1 MIEMQTGLPG
11 ACKTLYTLDRIEA
24 LRLKSGRPVFYVKR
38 DQDDDTAPGVVEL
51 TLDWAPITVDQWP
64 HCPPNSIVV
73 IDECQKV
80 PGFRPRPTNVA
91 PPTWCEPAMETHRG
105 KGIDLVLICQH
116 PSQLHVGIRRLVG
129 RHLHAVRKFG
139 FQVSTI
145 HEWGFS
151 KDNCDKS
158 RSDSQQH
165 LYKFNKKAYKYYKSA
180 EVHTHK
186 ARLPPK
192 VVGLVAIIICA
203 PLMGW
208 WAFDSMRGG
217 FLKSPLPGDTAAPG
231 QPGGAASAPGG
242 FAPPGAPVTVNYSRD
257 FAPRVPGMPHTA
269 PAFDGLT
276 APVEAPYPAYCISLG
291 RDYPCTCY
299 TQRNTRLVVPL
310 LTCESIAKNGF
321 FAYWVAPAPAAAP
334 GATGGQA
341 RPVGQAAPSAAPVSA
356 VGVEAP

>member
-1 MIEMQTGLPG
+1 MIELQTGLPG
-11 ACKTLYTLDRIEA
+11 ACKTLYTIDRIEV
-24 LRLKSGRPVFYVKR
+24 LRQKTGRPVFYVKR
-38 DQDDDTAPGVVEL
+38 DQGDDTAPGIVEL
-51 TLDWAPITVDQWP
+51 TLPWTPITVDQWP
-64 HCPPNSIVV
+64 SCPPDSIVV

-80 PGFRPRPTNVA
+80 PGFRPRPTSVA

-105 KGIDLVLICQH
+105 KGIDLVLFCQH

-165 LYKFNKKAYKYYKSA
+165 LYKFNKKAYTYYKSA
-180 EVHTHK
+180 EAHTHK
-186 ARLPPK
+186 PRLPPK
-192 VVGLVAIIICA
+192 VLGLVAICFIA
-203 PLMGW
+203 PALAY
-208 WAFDSMRGG
+208 WAFNKA
-217 FLKSPLPGDTAAPG
+217 FNTTKLPLPGS
-231 QPGGAASAPGG
+231 AASAPGG
-242 FAPPGAPVTVNYSRD
+242 TAPPGAPVTVNYSRD
-257 FAPRVPGMPHTA
+257 LVPRIPGLPHTA

-299 TQRNTRLVVPL
+299 TQRNTRLDVPL

-321 FAYWVAPAPAAAP
+321 FAYWVAVAP
-334 GATGGQA
+334 GARSDGGPARAPGAPNGPPAVPVATAVQSGGVQA
-341 RPVGQAAPSAAPVSA
+341 P
-356 VGVEAP
+356 